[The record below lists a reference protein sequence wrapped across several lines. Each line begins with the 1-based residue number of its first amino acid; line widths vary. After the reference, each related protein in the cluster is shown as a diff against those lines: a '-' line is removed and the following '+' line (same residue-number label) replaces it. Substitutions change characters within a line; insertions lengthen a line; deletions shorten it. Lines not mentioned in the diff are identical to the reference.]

1 MRNYDCGGF
10 VQPEFSK
17 TNRVK
22 AAKSLSYIVFSL
34 TAVIANAAQAD
45 GEITPLWQNS
55 KLDLQLRNYYFSRE
69 FSDLKSPGP
78 QRSAEWAQGA
88 VGSFKSGYSAT
99 ALQVGFDLHAFAG
112 VKLDSSRNKIN
123 SGLLALD
130 DDGTAADSY
139 GRLAGTLKLKAGS
152 TELKVGELLPN
163 LPVLTYSDIRL
174 LPPTYQGAS
183 IVSNEIAGLTLQGG
197 QLRSTSL
204 RNEAGD
210 EELGAMVG
218 FVPRRNAGGLI
229 TTDRFNY
236 TGADYAFN
244 ANRTSVGA
252 WYAQLEDL
260 YNQRYF
266 SLKHSEP
273 VGDWVLGASLGYFD
287 SAEDGEQLL
296 GKLDNQAAFSLL
308 SAKYGAHTFYLGYQ
322 AMFGDHG
329 LPRVFANVSPL
340 GNEVPTFTFD
350 SADERSWQV
359 RYDYDF
365 AAMGIPG
372 LVAGV
377 RYLTGDNVD
386 TGRGFEGKEW
396 ERDLDIGYVV
406 QSSSLKGLGVKV
418 RNVTARSNYRTD
430 VDENR
435 LIFNY
440 TWNLL

>member
-1 MRNYDCGGF
+1 MQPVLLSLAVALGLPTLVQAGGF
-10 VQPEFSK
+10 IEDS
-17 TNRVK
+17 
-22 AAKSLSYIVFSL
+22 
-34 TAVIANAAQAD
+34 TATLQA
-45 GEITPLWQNS
+45 
-55 KLDLQLRNYYFSRE
+55 RNYYFSRD
-69 FSDLKSPGP
+69 FSDIVGP
-78 QRSAEWAQGA
+78 NQQSKAEEWAQGFILN
-88 VGSFKSGYSAT
+88 VKSGYT
-99 ALQVGFDLHAFAG
+99 QGPVGFG
-112 VKLDSSRNKIN
+112 VDAIGLLGLKLDSSRDRVNT
-123 SGLLALD
+123 GLLPVTD
-130 DDGTAADSY
+130 EGRAADDYS
-139 GRLAGTLKLKAGS
+139 RLGAALKVRLSK
-152 TELKVGELLPN
+152 TELKIGEQQLM
-163 LPVLTYSDIRL
+163 LPVLYFGDIRL

-210 EELGAMVG
+210 EELGAMLG
-218 FVPRRNAGGLI
+218 FVPLRNGGGLI

-236 TGADYAFN
+236 AGADYAFN

-252 WYAQLEDL
+252 WYAQLEDI
-260 YNQRYF
+260 YNQRHF

-273 VGDWVLGASLGYFD
+273 VGDWVLGANLGYFD
-287 SAEDGEQLL
+287 SAEDGKQLA
-296 GKLDNQAAFSLL
+296 GEIDNQAFYSLL
-308 SAKYGAHTFYLGYQ
+308 SAKLGGHTFYLGYQ

-365 AAMGIPG
+365 AAMGVPG

-396 ERDLDIGYVV
+396 ER
-406 QSSSLKGLGVKV
+406 
-418 RNVTARSNYRTD
+418 
-430 VDENR
+430 
-435 LIFNY
+435 
-440 TWNLL
+440 